1 MRSYPILKR
10 LTQYFA
16 TLNNKDLLSV
26 RGTCKSF
33 HRLANK
39 LLNVRNKPII
49 ITNGTISGTADQ
61 QISSTN
67 EENDTNDF
75 LMLQRWHPEVAL
87 IFDDCNNPTPRQYMP
102 FDCLYFQIVPYD
114 DRFDILLNFPTGG
127 MLANNHPRSGVVF
140 PKMYDA
146 PVKFIFR
153 DDINHLPISSFY
165 NDYSSAI
172 GIFLQMINRTQDW

>member
-1 MRSYPILKR
+1 
-10 LTQYFA
+10 
-16 TLNNKDLLSV
+16 
-26 RGTCKSF
+26 TCKSL

-61 QISSTN
+61 QISSTY

-87 IFDDCNNPTPRQYMP
+87 IFDDCNNPTPIEYMP
-102 FDCLYFQIVPYD
+102 FDCAYFQIIPYD
-114 DRFDILLNFPTGG
+114 SRFDILLNFPTGG

-146 PVKFIFR
+146 TVKFIFH
-153 DDINHLPISSFY
+153 DDI
-165 NDYSSAI
+165 
-172 GIFLQMINRTQDW
+172 